1 MILSLEESP
10 DLDGSSVEALRD
22 FAAFVRQQRLSL
34 ALARL
39 KEPAYMV
46 LQLAL
51 GDLLAVQAGPAL
63 LLSELSVAEAVR
75 LLDAAAPEK

>member
-1 MILSLEESP
+1 SP

-22 FAAFVRQQRLSL
+22 FAAFARQRGLAL

-39 KEPAYMV
+39 KEPACAV

-51 GDLLAVQAGPAL
+51 RDMLATQAGPAL

-75 LLDAAAPEK
+75 LLGGAAPEK